1 MSKKHNPGFLKVV
14 DAAKARITEVTVD
27 QVMARRQA
35 GDNDFVLVDCREQS
49 EWAAG
54 HVAEAVY
61 MGKGVIERDA
71 EKTWPDLDTELVLYC
86 GGGFRSAL
94 AADVLQTMG
103 YTRVSSM
110 DGGWRG
116 WNAAGGPTTKD

>member
-1 MSKKHNPGFLKVV
+1 MSKKHNPGFLRLVN
-14 DAAKARITEVTVD
+14 AAKARITEVTVE

-35 GDNDFVLVDCREQS
+35 DDFSFVMVDVREQS

-54 HVAEAVY
+54 RAACAVY

-86 GGGFRSAL
+86 GGGYRSAL
-94 AADVLQTMG
+94 AADALQNMG

-116 WNAAGGPTTKD
+116 WLAAGGPVSPT